1 MNIVEMVKSKPS
13 PGKTADLIHRLSSEL
28 DDARA
33 QVASINREWM
43 DALAR
48 EQEAGGADSSSSDEL
63 EKLLSRAQKVEAK
76 AAAALSAVRSRAAA
90 SEAEAGRSAEA
101 AQWVKAESLAEDREK
116 LVVRLATSAKN
127 LADDFRAL
135 QEITGKI
142 YDTLP
147 AVPDPDGAL
156 LMAPKLQGLITRE
169 LRRLGFEGEKQA
181 AIMWDLP
188 TLPEVFKGVPGLI
201 HGWAQSA
208 MNKKR

>member
-48 EQEAGGADSSSSDEL
+48 EQEAGGADSSTSDEL
-63 EKLLSRAQKVEAK
+63 EKSLARAQKAEAK
-76 AAAALSAVRSRAAA
+76 AAAALSAVRSRATLA
-90 SEAEAGRSAEA
+90 EAEAGRSADA
-101 AQWVKAESLAEDREK
+101 DRWRKAESLAEDREK

-147 AVPDPDGAL
+147 VVPDPDGAL
-156 LMAPKLQGLITRE
+156 LMAPKLQGLINRE

-181 AIMWDLP
+181 AIMWDTP
-188 TLPEVFKGVPGLI
+188 TLPEVFRGVPGLLRE
-201 HGWAQSA
+201 WAQVA

>member
-1 MNIVEMVKSKPS
+1 MALADLIKPKPS
-13 PGKTADLIHRLSSEL
+13 PGKTADTITRLSNEL
-28 DDARA
+28 GEARA

-48 EQEAGGADSSSSDEL
+48 EQEAGGADSSTSDEL
-63 EKLLSRAQKVEAK
+63 EKSLARAQKAEAK
-76 AAAALSAVRSRAAA
+76 AAAALSAVRSRATLA
-90 SEAEAGRSAEA
+90 EAEAGRSADA
-101 AQWVKAESLAEDREK
+101 DRWRKAESLAEDREK